1 MLTCNLF
8 GETIYICNR
17 VEFRALWK
25 AEAFKRPRIWLEEE
39 ISAHLLADAE
49 SVRGMVA
56 SKRERP
62 GKLLV

>member
-8 GETIYICNR
+8 GEEIYICDR
-17 VEFRALWK
+17 PTARTLWADK
-25 AEAFKRPRIWLEEE
+25 DARPRIWLEEE
-39 ISAHLLADAE
+39 VSAHLLADAE

-56 SKRERP
+56 RKREHP